1 MDKVI
6 KAIASK
12 KKVVTNT
19 TINKEINT
27 TNESSNH
34 ADYINGYLLA
44 HLDPQCNST
53 VLKEKKLVGN
63 AWSGLIGETLE
74 INTNTKSK
82 AKYNLGPSV
91 RMVMANSSPFLSD
104 SQTPSPVSPRFV
116 KKNDFQAK
124 APSPTRRSPKRK

>member
-27 TNESSNH
+27 TGESSNH

-44 HLDPQCNST
+44 HLDPQST

-82 AKYNLGPSV
+82 ANYNLGLSV
-91 RMVMANSSPFLSD
+91 RMVMANSSPFSSD
-104 SQTPSPVSPRFV
+104 SQAPSPVSPRFM